1 VQLIQC
7 HLVSHDG
14 DDDDDDDDDAK
25 VGEIGD
31 IILGVRDNMKTSDSN
46 TDLNNK
52 F

>member
-1 VQLIQC
+1 
-7 HLVSHDG
+7 
-14 DDDDDDDDDAK
+14 

-52 F
+52 FWEEFMKPICPQMFQSVSWGYHAQ